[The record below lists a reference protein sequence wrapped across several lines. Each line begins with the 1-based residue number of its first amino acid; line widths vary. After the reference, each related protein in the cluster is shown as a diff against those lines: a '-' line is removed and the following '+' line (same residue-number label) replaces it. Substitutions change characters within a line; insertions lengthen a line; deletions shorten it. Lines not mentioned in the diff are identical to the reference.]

1 MRKRHINCK
10 YQTNMKYLIR
20 SVKYFFYFAFLTT
33 AIVFVLI
40 FIGAVNGDIN
50 DIFEGGYNALWKM
63 GLFFAVVAAAY
74 PKLGFVA
81 RDVEVDRDWSEVT
94 DVVKDYFKNRRY
106 QLESENADTLTFIR
120 RSTAERLSRMYE
132 DRITLSK
139 TGTGFRMEGLRKDV
153 LLAASGLEHTLN
165 RD

>member
-20 SVKYFFYFAFLTT
+20 SFKYFFYFAFLTT

-81 RDVEVDRDWSEVT
+81 RDVKVDRDWSEVT

-120 RSTAERLSRMYE
+120 RSAAERLSRMYE

>member
-1 MRKRHINCK
+1 
-10 YQTNMKYLIR
+10 MKYLIR

-74 PKLGFVA
+74 PKLGFVI
-81 RDVEVDRDWSEVT
+81 RDVAVDRDWSEVT
-94 DVVKDYFKNRRY
+94 GIAKDYFKNRRY
-106 QLESENADTLTFIR
+106 QLESENTDTLTFIR

-139 TGTGFRMEGLRKDV
+139 TDTGFRMEGLRKDV

>member
-1 MRKRHINCK
+1 
-10 YQTNMKYLIR
+10 MKYIIR

-33 AIVFVLI
+33 AIVYVLI

-63 GLFFAVVAAAY
+63 GLFFAAVAAVY
-74 PKLGFVA
+74 PKLGFVV
-81 RDVEVDRDWSEVT
+81 RDVEAGQEWNEIKGT
-94 DVVKDYFKNRRY
+94 AKEYFKSRRY
-106 QLESENADTLTFIR
+106 QLESESADSLTFIR
-120 RSTAERLSRMYE
+120 RSTAERISRMYE

-139 TGTGFRMEGLRKDV
+139 TESGFRMEGLRKDV
-153 LLAASGLEHTLN
+153 LLAASGLEHTLI

>member
-1 MRKRHINCK
+1 MAGI
-10 YQTNMKYLIR
+10 
-20 SVKYFFYFAFLTT
+20 A
-33 AIVFVLI
+33 
-40 FIGAVNGDIN
+40 
-50 DIFEGGYNALWKM
+50 
-63 GLFFAVVAAAY
+63 
-74 PKLGFVA
+74 
-81 RDVEVDRDWSEVT
+81 
-94 DVVKDYFKNRRY
+94 KDYFKNRRY

>member
-1 MRKRHINCK
+1 
-10 YQTNMKYLIR
+10 MKYIIR
-20 SVKYFFYFAFLTT
+20 SIKYFFYFALLTT
-33 AIVFVLI
+33 AIVFALI

-63 GLFFAVVAAAY
+63 GVFFALVAAVY
-74 PKLGFVA
+74 PKLGFIV
-81 RDVEVDRDWSEVT
+81 RGVEAKQGWDEIKGISKE
-94 DVVKDYFKNRRY
+94 YFKNRRY
-106 QLESENADTLTFIR
+106 QLESETDDTLTFIR
-120 RSTAERLSRMYE
+120 RSTVERISRMYE

-139 TGTGFRMEGLRKDV
+139 TETGFKMEGLRKDV

>member
-1 MRKRHINCK
+1 MRKRNINCK

-20 SVKYFFYFAFLTT
+20 SIKYFFYFAFLTT
-33 AIVFVLI
+33 AIIFVLI

-74 PKLGFVA
+74 PKLGFAV
-81 RDVEVDRDWSEVT
+81 RDVEVSQSWDEIKGTARE
-94 DVVKDYFKNRRY
+94 YFKSRRY
-106 QLESENADTLTFIR
+106 QLESESAETLTFIR

-132 DRITLSK
+132 DRITLSR
-139 TGTGFRMEGLRKDV
+139 TETGFRMEGLRKDV
-153 LLAASGLEHTLN
+153 LLAASGLEHTLI

>member
-1 MRKRHINCK
+1 
-10 YQTNMKYLIR
+10 MKYIIR
-20 SVKYFFYFAFLTT
+20 SIKYFFYFALLTT
-33 AIVFVLI
+33 AIVFALI

-63 GLFFAVVAAAY
+63 GVFFALVAAVY
-74 PKLGFVA
+74 PKLGFIV
-81 RDVEVDRDWSEVT
+81 RDVEAKQGWDEIKGISKE
-94 DVVKDYFKNRRY
+94 YFKNRRY
-106 QLESENADTLTFIR
+106 QLESETDDTLTFIR
-120 RSTAERLSRMYE
+120 RSTVERISRMYE

-139 TGTGFRMEGLRKDV
+139 TETGFKMEGLRKDV

>member
-1 MRKRHINCK
+1 
-10 YQTNMKYLIR
+10 MKYIIR
-20 SVKYFFYFAFLTT
+20 SIKYFFYFALLTT
-33 AIVFVLI
+33 AIVFALI

-63 GLFFAVVAAAY
+63 GVFFALVAAVY
-74 PKLGFVA
+74 PKLGFIV
-81 RDVEVDRDWSEVT
+81 RDVEAKQSWDEIKGISKE
-94 DVVKDYFKNRRY
+94 YFKNRRY
-106 QLESENADTLTFIR
+106 QLESETDDTLTFIR
-120 RSTAERLSRMYE
+120 RSTAERISRMYE

-139 TGTGFRMEGLRKDV
+139 TQTGFKMEGLRKDV

>member
-1 MRKRHINCK
+1 
-10 YQTNMKYLIR
+10 MKYIIR
-20 SVKYFFYFAFLTT
+20 SIKYFFYFALLTT
-33 AIVFVLI
+33 AIVFALI

-63 GLFFAVVAAAY
+63 GLFFAVVAAVY
-74 PKLGFVA
+74 PKLGFIV
-81 RDVEVDRDWSEVT
+81 RCVEAKQSWDEIKGISKE
-94 DVVKDYFKNRRY
+94 YFKNRRY
-106 QLESENADTLTFIR
+106 KLESETDDTLTFIR
-120 RSTAERLSRMYE
+120 RSTVERISRMYE

-139 TGTGFRMEGLRKDV
+139 TETGFKMEGLRKDV

>member
-1 MRKRHINCK
+1 
-10 YQTNMKYLIR
+10 MKYLIR

-63 GLFFAVVAAAY
+63 GVFFALVAAVY
-74 PKLGFVA
+74 PKLGFIV
-81 RDVEVDRDWSEVT
+81 RDVEAKQGWDEIKGISKE
-94 DVVKDYFKNRRY
+94 YFKNRRY
-106 QLESENADTLTFIR
+106 QLESETDDTLTFIR
-120 RSTAERLSRMYE
+120 RSTVERISRMYE

-139 TGTGFRMEGLRKDV
+139 TETGFKMEGLRKDV

>member
-1 MRKRHINCK
+1 
-10 YQTNMKYLIR
+10 MKYLIR

-74 PKLGFVA
+74 PKLGFVV
-81 RDVEVDRDWSEVT
+81 RDIEVDRDWSEVS
-94 DVVKDYFKNRRY
+94 DVAKDYFKNRRY
-106 QLESENADTLTFIR
+106 QLESENAGTLTFIR

>member
-1 MRKRHINCK
+1 
-10 YQTNMKYLIR
+10 MKYLIR

-74 PKLGFVA
+74 PKLGFVV
-81 RDVEVDRDWSEVT
+81 RDVAVDRDWSEVT
-94 DVVKDYFKNRRY
+94 GIAKDYFKNRRY
-106 QLESENADTLTFIR
+106 QLESENTDTLTFIR

-139 TGTGFRMEGLRKDV
+139 TDTGFRMEGLRKDI
-153 LLAASGLEHTLN
+153 LRFSRGIEYICRT
-165 RD
+165 DEE